1 MSNLKARL
9 ERLEKL
15 AAQRAGQQAE
25 RGQYCGVIPW
35 IVRNGFIRSCVYVP
49 RGRIPTWQEWGSL
62 ARTKATCP
70 DVVACDYADV
80 CKSGEPMLEAVGATC
95 VE

>member
-15 AAQRAGQQAE
+15 AAQRGRRQAE

-49 RGRIPTWQEWGSL
+49 CDRIPTWQEWGSL
-62 ARTKATCP
+62 ARAKAACP
-70 DVVACDYADV
+70 DVGTCEYTDV
-80 CKSGEPMLEAVGATC
+80 CRSGEAS
-95 VE
+95 

>member
-49 RGRIPTWQEWGSL
+49 CDRVPVWQEWASL
-62 ARTKATCP
+62 ARTKAACP
-70 DVVACDYADV
+70 DVGACEYTDV
-80 CKSGEPMLEAVGATC
+80 CRSGEAS
-95 VE
+95 